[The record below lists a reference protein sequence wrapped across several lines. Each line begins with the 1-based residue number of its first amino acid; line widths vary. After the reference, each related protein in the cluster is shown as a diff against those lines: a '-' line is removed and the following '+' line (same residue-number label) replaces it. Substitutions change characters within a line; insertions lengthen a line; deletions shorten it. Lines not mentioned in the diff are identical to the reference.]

1 LKLSCEPTLGGR
13 IGPANVNVSLRLI
26 LRQRRRRAPARR
38 LGTPPA
44 QYPGNEP
51 PEAKAVPIRDSR
63 AAAIANAGAG
73 VMKHAASRELY
84 AYWEERRGERPA
96 PERAD
101 IEPGAIRQAL
111 SDTFILELD
120 AGNGH
125 SFRLAGTRVCA
136 LFGRELKGES
146 FIDLWALGSRG
157 PITDLLA
164 ISTDESVGTVAGV
177 TSHNAM
183 GETLD
188 LELLLLPLGMRRP
201 RLARTIGV
209 LAPLK
214 PPVWL
219 GASPI
224 GPLTLGSRRHVGA
237 MTKTRLLPRFM
248 APRRGL
254 VVHQGGRS

>member
-1 LKLSCEPTLGGR
+1 
-13 IGPANVNVSLRLI
+13 
-26 LRQRRRRAPARR
+26 
-38 LGTPPA
+38 
-44 QYPGNEP
+44 
-51 PEAKAVPIRDSR
+51 
-63 AAAIANAGAG
+63 
-73 VMKHAASRELY
+73 MKHAASRELY
-84 AYWEERRGERPA
+84 AYWEERRGQRLA

-120 AGNGH
+120 GSDGH

-177 TSHNAM
+177 TARNAL
-183 GETLD
+183 GETVD

-201 RLARTIGV
+201 RLARTIGI

-224 GPLTLGSRRHVGA
+224 GALTLGSRRHVGA
-237 MTKTRLLPRFM
+237 TAKTRLLPRFM